1 MWICPVC
8 NRKNEENLLCCPA
21 CSFDASSN
29 YENFNTLNSLAE
41 GTAAISRRKES
52 AIESTIKSS
61 NRIDWPNV
69 TAVAQCLWHT
79 VVLYRDGRTA
89 AFGDNDMDQCEVS
102 EWNHITAIAAGGSPT
117 GTAFTLGLHADGTV
131 VAAGRLGISR
141 KRISRCVSEWTNT
154 IAIAAGGNHMVG
166 LRSDGTVIAAGDNI
180 HGQCEVSDW
189 ENITAIACGA
199 LHTVGLKADG
209 TVVTTDE
216 DYDLSDWKNITA
228 IACGP
233 LLTVGLRADGT
244 IVAADDNGEYDFR
257 DQKNI
262 IKIACAAHL
271 IFGLRA
277 DNTLLIINCMID
289 DEPETKETDTG
300 NDDILRDCIRE
311 ALEKVDISPKAE
323 PSESAQEQKSTA
335 EGSKKEETPQKET
348 VDDDLLKAF
357 RDSLMAL
364 GFAKSEE

>member
-61 NRIDWPNV
+61 NGIDWPNV

-141 KRISRCVSEWTNT
+141 KRISRCVSEWTNI

-189 ENITAIACGA
+189 EDITAIACGHW
-199 LHTVGLKADG
+199 HTVGLKSDG
-209 TVVTTDE
+209 TVVSAGDNIHGQCGISNLDHPELFDE
-216 DYDLSDWKNITA
+216 DDDDFYWK
-228 IACGP
+228 
-233 LLTVGLRADGT
+233 
-244 IVAADDNGEYDFR
+244 
-257 DQKNI
+257 
-262 IKIACAAHL
+262 
-271 IFGLRA
+271 
-277 DNTLLIINCMID
+277 D
-289 DEPETKETDTG
+289 DEEFEDEDS
-300 NDDILRDCIRE
+300 N
-311 ALEKVDISPKAE
+311 
-323 PSESAQEQKSTA
+323 
-335 EGSKKEETPQKET
+335 EE
-348 VDDDLLKAF
+348 D
-357 RDSLMAL
+357 
-364 GFAKSEE
+364 SEEDEDDFDEKFIFPEEWNDIHCLRHVAYRRPEGGWHRGCYRRQCERCVQYPRLEPYSQNRLRGPYDTWSRCGRKYFNCRKTQVRRPVCTYRERKRFSALCGY

>member
-89 AFGDNDMDQCEVS
+89 AVGDNDMDQCEVS

-141 KRISRCVSEWTNT
+141 KRISRCVSEWTNI

-189 ENITAIACGA
+189 EDITAIACGHWHTVGLKSDGTVVSA
-199 LHTVGLKADG
+199 GDNIHGQCGISNLDHPELFDEDDDDFYWKDDEEFEDEDSNEEDSEEDEDDFDEKFIFPEEWNDITAIACGMWHTVGLKADG
-209 TVVTTDE
+209 TVVAIGDNAKGACNTRGW
-216 DYDLSDWKNITA
+216 SRIRR
-228 IACGP
+228 IACGDHTT
-233 LLTVGLRADGT
+233 LGLDMDGNILTAGKPRCDGQFVLTEKEKDFLPYAD
-244 IVAADDNGEYDFR
+244 IR
-257 DQKNI
+257 
-262 IKIACAAHL
+262 KI
-271 IFGLRA
+271 
-277 DNTLLIINCMID
+277 
-289 DEPETKETDTG
+289 
-300 NDDILRDCIRE
+300 
-311 ALEKVDISPKAE
+311 
-323 PSESAQEQKSTA
+323 
-335 EGSKKEETPQKET
+335 
-348 VDDDLLKAF
+348 
-357 RDSLMAL
+357 
-364 GFAKSEE
+364 

>member
-61 NRIDWPNV
+61 NGIDWPNV
-69 TAVAQCLWHT
+69 TAIAQCLWHT

-131 VAAGRLGISR
+131 VAAGRLGINR
-141 KRISRCVSEWTNT
+141 KRISRCVSEWTNI

-189 ENITAIACGA
+189 EDITAIACGHWHTVGLKSDGTVVSA
-199 LHTVGLKADG
+199 GDNIHGQCGISNLDHPELFDEDDDDFYWKDDEEFEDEDSNEEDSEEDEDDFDEKFIFPEEWNDITAIACGMWHTVGLKADG
-209 TVVTTDE
+209 TVVAIGDNAKGACNTRGW
-216 DYDLSDWKNITA
+216 SRIRR
-228 IACGP
+228 IACGDHTT
-233 LLTVGLRADGT
+233 LGLDVDGNILTAGKPRCDGQFVLTEKEKDFLPYAD
-244 IVAADDNGEYDFR
+244 IR
-257 DQKNI
+257 
-262 IKIACAAHL
+262 KI
-271 IFGLRA
+271 
-277 DNTLLIINCMID
+277 
-289 DEPETKETDTG
+289 
-300 NDDILRDCIRE
+300 
-311 ALEKVDISPKAE
+311 
-323 PSESAQEQKSTA
+323 
-335 EGSKKEETPQKET
+335 
-348 VDDDLLKAF
+348 
-357 RDSLMAL
+357 
-364 GFAKSEE
+364 

>member
-141 KRISRCVSEWTNT
+141 KRISRCVSEWTNI

-189 ENITAIACGA
+189 EDITAIACGHWHTVGLKSDGTVVSA
-199 LHTVGLKADG
+199 GDNIHGQCGISNLDHPELFDEDDDDFYWKDDEEFEDEDSNEEDSEEDEDDFDEKFIFPEEWNDITAIACGMWHTVGLKADG
-209 TVVTTDE
+209 TVVAIGDNAKGACNTRGW
-216 DYDLSDWKNITA
+216 SRIRR
-228 IACGP
+228 IACGDHTT
-233 LLTVGLRADGT
+233 LGLDMDGNILTAGKLRCDGQFVLTEKEKDFLPYAD
-244 IVAADDNGEYDFR
+244 IR
-257 DQKNI
+257 
-262 IKIACAAHL
+262 KI
-271 IFGLRA
+271 
-277 DNTLLIINCMID
+277 
-289 DEPETKETDTG
+289 
-300 NDDILRDCIRE
+300 
-311 ALEKVDISPKAE
+311 
-323 PSESAQEQKSTA
+323 
-335 EGSKKEETPQKET
+335 
-348 VDDDLLKAF
+348 
-357 RDSLMAL
+357 
-364 GFAKSEE
+364 

>member
-61 NRIDWPNV
+61 NGIDWPNV

-79 VVLYRDGRTA
+79 VVLYRDGSTA
-89 AFGDNDMDQCEVS
+89 AFWDNDMDQCEVS

-131 VAAGRLGISR
+131 VAAGRLGINR
-141 KRISRCVSEWTNT
+141 KRISRCVSEWTNI

-189 ENITAIACGA
+189 EDITAIACGHWHTVGLKSDGTVVSA
-199 LHTVGLKADG
+199 GDNIHGQCGISNLDHPELFDEDDDDFYWDDDEEFEAEDSNEEDSDEDDFDEKFIFPEEWNDITTIACGMWHTVGLKADG
-209 TVVTTDE
+209 TVVAVGDSTKGACNVNGW
-216 DYDLSDWKNITA
+216 SRIRR
-228 IACGP
+228 IACGDRTT
-233 LLTVGLRADGT
+233 LGLDMDGNILTAGKPKCDGQFVLT
-244 IVAADDNGEYDFR
+244 EREKDFLPYTDIR
-257 DQKNI
+257 
-262 IKIACAAHL
+262 KI
-271 IFGLRA
+271 
-277 DNTLLIINCMID
+277 
-289 DEPETKETDTG
+289 
-300 NDDILRDCIRE
+300 
-311 ALEKVDISPKAE
+311 
-323 PSESAQEQKSTA
+323 
-335 EGSKKEETPQKET
+335 
-348 VDDDLLKAF
+348 
-357 RDSLMAL
+357 
-364 GFAKSEE
+364 